1 MFKHILIPIDG
12 SEFSDRVIDLGV
24 CFAKSIQARVTGF
37 IAEPDYT
44 LPSYGEL
51 IQSQGESMDD
61 YAARARKHAESA
73 LQRIE
78 ARASAE
84 GVVFDSAFVQ
94 NDHPVQ
100 AIAAAADQHGC
111 DLIVMVSHGRR
122 GLSKLIHGS
131 VAQELI
137 AHTKVPVLVLH

>member
-24 CFAKSIQARVTGF
+24 CFAKSIHARVTGF

-61 YAARARKHAESA
+61 YAARARRHAESA
-73 LQRIE
+73 LQRIQ

-84 GVVFDSAFVQ
+84 DVVFDSAFVQ
-94 NDHPVQ
+94 SDHPVQ
-100 AIAAAADQHGC
+100 AIAAAADEHGC

-122 GLSKLIHGS
+122 GLDKLIHGS
-131 VAQELI
+131 VAQALI
-137 AHTKVPVLVLH
+137 ARTKVPVLVLH